1 MGCLHVENEG
11 EMELALD
18 QAVKLAKLQNTT
30 MCIEFNCKQMMV
42 IFTTN
47 LFDSFL
53 KEQVSPSG
61 SFNLQLIVPAD
72 EQDGLNE
79 VE

>member
-18 QAVKLAKLQNTT
+18 QAVKLAK
-30 MCIEFNCKQMMV
+30 FNCKAMMT

-53 KEQVSPSG
+53 KQQVSPSNG
-61 SFNLQLIVPAD
+61 FNLHLIVPAEED
-72 EQDGLNE
+72 EGLSE
-79 VE
+79 V